1 MKKEEVKVNIVGLS
15 ATGKSC
21 VMFEIYKA
29 LKTAGFE
36 VELDLTDNLAIIDYE
51 NEVGFIKQ
59 MLKNEK
65 KRIENV
71 KKKSKIVLREVAAVK
86 SMNKYG
92 VSYGEEKIT

>member
-1 MKKEEVKVNIVGLS
+1 MKNQEVKVNVVGMS

-36 VELDLTDNLAIIDYE
+36 IQLDLKDEIDYE
-51 NEVGFIKQ
+51 NEVDFLKQ
-59 MLKNEK
+59 MLKDEK

-71 KKKSKIVLREVAAVK
+71 KKKSKIVLKEVRATK
-86 SMNKYG
+86 SMNNYG
-92 VSYGEEKIT
+92 VNYGEEKIY